1 MSASPPP
8 TAASTPPRPAPT
20 GSGAPSR
27 SGWGGLIFWSLLLIG
42 GGAGWWTRAEWWPR
56 VAPYVEPYLH
66 RAEAKGGRPARAI
79 TVGTGVVR
87 QRDVELVLNG
97 LGTVTAYQTVT
108 VRSRVE
114 GELTRIA
121 FEEGQVVTAGDLL
134 AEIDPR
140 TWQAQLDQA
149 QAQLTRDQATLK
161 AQVQTLDRY
170 RKLTETNIISP
181 QQVDD
186 QDALVKQTEAAIKS
200 DLAAIANAKLQLDYC
215 RITAPVSGRIGLR
228 LVDSGNIVGANDP
241 TGIAVITQLQP
252 IAVLFTIPQDDIARV
267 QRQVRGSPTAL
278 VVEAF
283 DRDFRQKLAEGTLV
297 ALDNQVDS
305 TTGTVRLKAQ
315 FPNTEELL
323 FPNQFVN
330 VRLKVERE
338 EDVLVVPTAAIQR
351 GPETPF
357 VYVVENGET
366 VTLRPVEP
374 GPIDQQDT
382 VIRSGLSLGEVVV
395 TEGVDRLQPGAKVVL
410 KDKAGKERKGKPGAD
425 STKPSPGATEG
436 PPPSAPVAEPTT
448 PAAEKPQQVTASQ
461 PEKPSDP
468 AAGTKGE

>member
-1 MSASPPP
+1 MSAQPPTTAAPSPPP
-8 TAASTPPRPAPT
+8 APT
-20 GSGAPSR
+20 APVITSPAR
-27 SGWGGLIFWSLLLIG
+27 GGWGGIIFWAVVLIA
-42 GGAGWWTRAEWWPR
+42 GGAGWYTRAEWWHH
-56 VAPYVEPYLH
+56 VEPYLH
-66 RAEAKGGRPARAI
+66 RAEVKAGRPARSI
-79 TVGTGVVR
+79 TVGTSPVR

-121 FEEGQVVTAGDLL
+121 FTEGQIVEAGALL

-149 QAQLTRDQATLK
+149 KAQLTRDQATLK
-161 AQVQTLDRY
+161 AQTQTLDRY
-170 RKLTETNIISP
+170 RKLTETNIITP

-186 QDALVKQTEAAIKS
+186 QVALVQQTEAAIKS
-200 DLAAIANAKLQLDYC
+200 DEAAIANANLQLEYC
-215 RITAPVSGRIGLR
+215 NITAPVTGRIGLR
-228 LVDSGNIVGANDP
+228 LVDSGNIVRANDP

-267 QRQVRGSPTAL
+267 QRQVRGSKDPL
-278 VVEAF
+278 VVEAY
-283 DRDFRQKLAEGTLV
+283 DRDFRQKLADGTLV

-315 FPNTEELL
+315 FPNVEELL

-330 VRLKVERE
+330 VRLKVETE
-338 EDVLVVPTAAIQR
+338 TNVLVVPTAAIQR
-351 GPETPF
+351 GPENTF
-357 VYVVENGET
+357 VYIVENGES
-366 VTLRPVEP
+366 VALRPVEV

-382 VIRSGLSLGEVVV
+382 VIRSGLTLGEVVV

-410 KDKAGKERKGKPGAD
+410 KDKAGKDRKGKP
-425 STKPSPGATEG
+425 PGA
-436 PPPSAPVAEPTT
+436 PSSKDSAPPSSPT
-448 PAAEKPQQVTASQ
+448 
-461 PEKPSDP
+461 EKPSEFAAPGTQSSEKP
-468 AAGTKGE
+468 AITARQEEKATDHSAGVKGE